1 MTYIKNPESK
11 FENKDEII
19 IDNFENGIKILLN
32 LGCTKKYYYEKIRK
46 NQFLGNDKI
55 IFDTNPAEPE
65 RMEIESK
72 TKKELDVLTNELNLF
87 KFIISDDYDPIQ

>member
-46 NQFLGNDKI
+46 N
-55 IFDTNPAEPE
+55 
-65 RMEIESK
+65 
-72 TKKELDVLTNELNLF
+72 
-87 KFIISDDYDPIQ
+87 